1 MERELGHAR
10 AFQRSLLP
18 SEKATCGDLAIDA
31 RCRAVEELGGD
42 LYDYTGCGPDGAAF
56 LVADVSNHGAS
67 AAMLTGMIKS
77 AFHTCEESDFEPSA
91 VVARIAQTLATFHTD
106 HFVTVF
112 AGRARR
118 GELEYA
124 SAGHP
129 EQYVW
134 GEGREPEALAANG
147 TAIHL
152 DLPRKQKV
160 ARVAFPAGSR
170 LLLYTDGVT
179 EVRGEASRFGTDRLL
194 EVVHRVPGGGGALLD
209 AILDGVKTFAA
220 GRPLADDLT
229 LMCIACD

>member
-1 MERELGHAR
+1 LPAEHA
-10 AFQRSLLP
+10 A
-18 SEKATCGDLAIDA
+18 CGDLVIDA

-42 LYDYTGCGPDGAAF
+42 LYDYTACGPDGAAF

-77 AFHTCEESDFEPSA
+77 AFHTCEETDFEPST

-129 EQYVW
+129 EQFVW
-134 GEGREPEALAANG
+134 GDGRAPDALEANG

-160 ARVAFPAGSR
+160 ARVSFPAGSR

-179 EVRGEASRFGTDRLL
+179 EVRGESGRPGTDRLL
-194 EVVHRVPGGGGALLD
+194 DLVGRVPAGGAALLD
-209 AILDGVKTFAA
+209 AILEDVQAFAA

-229 LMCIACD
+229 LMCVALD